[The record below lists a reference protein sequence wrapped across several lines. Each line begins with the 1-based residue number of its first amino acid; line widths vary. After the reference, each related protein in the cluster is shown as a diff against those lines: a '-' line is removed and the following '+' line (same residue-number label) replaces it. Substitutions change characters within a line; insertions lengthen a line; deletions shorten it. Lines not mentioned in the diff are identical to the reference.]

1 MSDPGLLAVLPT
13 LAVVAAAV
21 LLRSTLPA
29 LVIGA
34 IVGHALLDGAGLV
47 GGLAD
52 SLQRQLATP
61 AVAWV
66 LLVCG
71 LFGGLIELV
80 VRAGGAAAFATLVTG
95 RIRTGRAALL
105 VAWVMG
111 LAIFIDDYL
120 NALLIG
126 HALRPVTDRLRV
138 SEEALEGDLPGQLY
152 VYKGVMS
159 PRAVL
164 QRLES
169 LRPTG
174 AGAPLVLLDDPS
186 DVNAKRGR
194 PRKPAAES

>member
-34 IVGHALLDGAGLV
+34 IVGHALLDGAGFV
-47 GGLAD
+47 GGIAD

-71 LFGGLIELV
+71 LFGGLFELV

-126 HALRPVTDRLRV
+126 HALRQFHWDQARTWLDCSTPASLDT
-138 SEEALEGDLPGQLY
+138 G
-152 VYKGVMS
+152 
-159 PRAVL
+159 RA
-164 QRLES
+164 
-169 LRPTG
+169 
-174 AGAPLVLLDDPS
+174 
-186 DVNAKRGR
+186 GR
-194 PRKPAAES
+194 